1 MNSYSKK
8 QERSMKCLYNSL
20 DEASKRRYA
29 GVEAEKLGHGGK
41 KYITG
46 LFQCSV
52 NTLYRGQK
60 EILSGLKGVKQGRIR
75 NTGGGCKLK
84 KNDPFI
90 QQLFWEVIGEHTAGD
105 PCDKDKRWTYL
116 HQQEIAEAMKEKGV
130 AISRT
135 VVKQLLKQHG
145 YVKRK
150 SQKKKAIGKSKNRN
164 EQFENIQRLKEFH
177 QEQGDPVISMD
188 TKKKSQ

>member
-1 MNSYSKK
+1 
-8 QERSMKCLYNSL
+8 MKCLYGSM

-41 KYITG
+41 TYITG
-46 LFQCSV
+46 LFQCSI
-52 NTLYRGQK
+52 NTLSRGQK

-75 NTGGGCKLK
+75 KPGGGRKLK
-84 KNDPFI
+84 KKDPFI
-90 QQLFWEVIGEHTAGD
+90 QQVFREVIDEHTAGD
-105 PCDKDKRWTYL
+105 PCDKDMRWTYL
-116 HQQEIAEAMKEKGV
+116 HQQEIAEAMKAKGV
-130 AISRT
+130 AVSRT
-135 VVKQLLKQHG
+135 VVKQLLKHYG

-150 SQKKKAIGKSKNRN
+150 SQKNKAIGKSKNRN

-177 QEQGDPVISMD
+177 QQQGDPVISMD